1 MRRTFVSET
10 SLVAWELFKKTGNPS
25 YMSLFMNLEHD
36 IIPVNQ
42 LAMEDDCEY
51 EMGM

>member
-1 MRRTFVSET
+1 MKTFVSDA
-10 SLVAWELFKKTGNPS
+10 SYLAWELFKSTGNCS

-36 IIPVNQ
+36 LIQENE
-42 LAMEDDCEY
+42 LSMENDF